1 MKQWLI
7 EIEKEII
14 TTKLE
19 PSTLFVRAATRK
31 LSSYK
36 YEARRKEKGKYY
48 LKEMK

>member
-19 PSTLFVRAATRK
+19 LSTLFVRAATRK
-31 LSSYK
+31 LYLYK
-36 YEARRKEKGKYY
+36 YEAKRNGKYY
-48 LKEMK
+48 LKEIK